1 MTNRIVWDSIK
12 FSTANILKI
21 EDKNKV
27 AHKELQKL
35 HKELKASKQENEK
48 QDTEQDVATQKIISF
63 FDTNFVDN
71 DLERE

>member
-1 MTNRIVWDSIK
+1 MTIVWDSIK

-71 DLERE
+71 DLEQE

>member
-71 DLERE
+71 DLEQE